1 MSSSAAVGPAAHGVD
16 LLRSPARRTIVD
28 YLANQRDENGF
39 EDGITAAELADI
51 LDLHVTTARF
61 HLDQLV
67 TGGILDTAFV
77 RQGVGRPRKV
87 YSLAPGEL
95 REDVDSHAMK
105 VLTALLAE
113 SFAASAAGD
122 PLSPFEAGRR
132 WAEDHVPVEDSE
144 PATTPGAWLAKVGRL
159 IDALRD
165 WGYTPDLST
174 SDGGRTAELTLSHC
188 PFLELARD
196 NPAVV
201 CGIHRGLIAGT
212 LEQFGEDDAEV
223 SLEPFVSP
231 QHCLAHVTTHNPFA
245 RVVRGPTNAEPIPL
259 HPATQSSTPAGSS
272 STGSTSKEPA

>member
-1 MSSSAAVGPAAHGVD
+1 MSSPAPDPADPAID

-28 YLANQRDENGF
+28 YLANQRDERGMR
-39 EDGITAAELADI
+39 EGITAAELADI
-51 LDLHVTTARF
+51 LGLHVTTARF

-95 REDVDSHAMK
+95 REDIDSHAMK
-105 VLTALLAE
+105 MLTSLLAE
-113 SFAASAAGD
+113 SFAASAAGE

-132 WAEDHVPVEDSE
+132 WAEDHVPAEEAE
-144 PATTPGAWLAKVGRL
+144 PATSPGAWLAKVGRL

-188 PFLELARD
+188 PFLDLARD

-212 LEQFGEDDAEV
+212 LEQLGEDDAEV
-223 SLEPFVSP
+223 SLEPFVTP
-231 QHCLAHVTTHNPFA
+231 QHCVAHVTTRNPFA
-245 RVVRGPTNAEPIPL
+245 RVVRGTTEAEPIPL
-259 HPATQSSTPAGSS
+259 HPSPQSTARTEAP